1 MLTSMNWS
9 YRLPFFNFYRNGL
22 LHSRKNMQRF
32 CVQLNHTNTP
42 IKYLIMKKKIVFIK
56 AHGIDTVD
64 FL

>member
-1 MLTSMNWS
+1 
-9 YRLPFFNFYRNGL
+9 
-22 LHSRKNMQRF
+22 MQRF

-42 IKYLIMKKKIVFIK
+42 NNYLIMKKIVFIK

>member
-1 MLTSMNWS
+1 
-9 YRLPFFNFYRNGL
+9 
-22 LHSRKNMQRF
+22 MQRF